1 MNRNGQLCV
10 WECTIDPE
18 DLVEWEPPTKKARK
32 TDSDDEDDI
41 DPDKAIEKT
50 EKQQNNLEHKLVQLR
65 NIKF

>member
-1 MNRNGQLCV
+1 MDRNGQLCV

-18 DLVEWEPPTKKARK
+18 DLVEWEPPIKKTRK

-50 EKQQNNLEHKLVQLR
+50 EKQRNNLERKLVQLR